1 MMGVYHRENSH
12 KNFSDEVTHTKKKK
26 KLKEMRPRCQ
36 CNIGRKMV
44 HEKK

>member
-26 KLKEMRPRCQ
+26 LKEMRPRFQ